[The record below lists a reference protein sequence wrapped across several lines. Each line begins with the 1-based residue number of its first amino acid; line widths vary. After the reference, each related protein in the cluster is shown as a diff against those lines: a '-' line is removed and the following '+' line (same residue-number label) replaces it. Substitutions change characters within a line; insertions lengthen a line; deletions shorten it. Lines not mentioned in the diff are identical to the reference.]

1 MSKYYSEYQSMR
13 RSKRHIVWIAVLFV
27 IIAALACV
35 IAFWLVPELKVLF
48 DKSDAE
54 TVVVEDGEDG
64 GEETEDTVKVL
75 LSKPYNLAI
84 DSTKTKLSWVSADSS
99 VTVGYSIRIDT
110 IQDGIGGIPTT
121 VTLAE
126 YNVYTNPVTVNLLEG
141 IESIIYVKSLGD
153 NKSHT
158 DSGWSNALTVYK
170 EDAEEIAYAT
180 VLASIRSIL
189 QNKVRVDVGGTNTN
203 IAVTRIYTIDYGA
216 HRAKVWY
223 SYTAAN
229 TEGLA
234 CTTVFMPAV
243 TGIIDYKD
251 KLSQIEAT
259 INNNDITTEQMPGTA
274 DYIAALLARPEL
286 TGSLANLKSQ
296 NSAITPICSY
306 TSLPVVSG
314 GVATITFRGIIS
326 SEKSSIIKYYS
337 YSYTASMAEV
347 SGYSDADYFDAL
359 SDNDVGVTVTE
370 QGGAAVEITELGKE
384 MLIMYE
390 PA

>member
-13 RSKRHIVWIAVLFV
+13 RSKRYIVWIVVLFV

-35 IAFWLVPELKVLF
+35 LAFWLIPELKVLF
-48 DKSDAE
+48 DKSDTE
-54 TVVVEDGEDG
+54 TVVVEDGEN
-64 GEETEDTVKVL
+64 GEEEEETVKVL
-75 LSKPYNLAI
+75 LSKPYNLTI
-84 DSTKTKLSWVSADSS
+84 DSTKTKLSWASADSLI
-99 VTVGYSIRIDT
+99 TVGYRIRIDT
-110 IQDGIGGIPTT
+110 IQDGIDGIPTT

-141 IESIIYVKSLGD
+141 TESIIYVKSLGD

-180 VLASIRSIL
+180 VLASIKSIL
-189 QNKVRVDVGGTNTN
+189 QNKVRVDIGGTNTN

-234 CTTVFMPAV
+234 CTTVFMPAAS
-243 TGIIDYKD
+243 GIIDYKD

-274 DYIAALLARPEL
+274 DYTAALLARPEL
-286 TGSLANLKSQ
+286 TGSLANLISQ

-306 TSLPVVSG
+306 TSLPIVSG
-314 GVATITFRGIIS
+314 GAATITFRGIIS
-326 SEKSSIIKYYS
+326 SEKNNIKKYYT
-337 YSYTASMAEV
+337 YRYTATMTEV
-347 SGYSDADYFDAL
+347 AGYSDADYFAAL
-359 SDNDVGVTVTE
+359 SDSDVSVTVTE
-370 QGGAAVEITELGKE
+370 SGGAAVEITGLGKE

-390 PA
+390 LA